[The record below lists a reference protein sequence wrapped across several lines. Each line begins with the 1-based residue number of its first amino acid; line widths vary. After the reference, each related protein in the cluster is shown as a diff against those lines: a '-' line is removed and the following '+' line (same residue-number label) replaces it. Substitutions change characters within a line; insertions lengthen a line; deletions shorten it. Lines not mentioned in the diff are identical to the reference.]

1 MNIMKINLL
10 KNLKFHQFS
19 SRLYGSQNGTPSLI
33 KVYEE
38 NLVKTVVLSSPKTRN
53 ALSLT
58 MLEELKDNIL
68 KYNSNL
74 RCIILKAEGSVF
86 SSGHNLKELTG
97 ETGQVYHN
105 KVFESCA
112 ELMIGFTKLPFP
124 VLAQVNGVAAAA
136 GCQLVASCDIV
147 IASDKSSFMTPGAN
161 FGIFCST
168 PGIPLV
174 RNVPM
179 KVAADMLL
187 TGLPIS
193 ASEAFNAGLISAVV
207 PESELEKE
215 TKKRIEAICN
225 KSRSVIA
232 VGKELGGQVMV
243 KNINMKDGQEGIRSF
258 IEKKKPVWSHENE

>member
-105 KVFESCA
+105 KVFASCA
-112 ELMIGFTKLPFP
+112 ELMIGITKLPFP

-215 TKKRIEAICN
+215 TKKRTEAICN

-232 VGKELGGQVMV
+232 VGWEDK
-243 KNINMKDGQEGIRSF
+243 
-258 IEKKKPVWSHENE
+258 